1 MATVIVA
8 GIIKHFNAVPNFD
21 DDGRPDLEAWDDA
34 LAEHEDSEEIWAY
47 FSCEELAKLSKNLV
61 VARFEERKRIESTE
75 PTCDEVSL
83 LWEERKIKRL

>member
-1 MATVIVA
+1 MIAPDEVT
-8 GIIKHFNAVPNFD
+8 FNYLNHKNYAPKGSD
-21 DDGRPDLEAWDDA
+21 WDDA
-34 LAEHEDSEEIWAY
+34 IAEHEDSEEIWAY